1 MTYPVVRQRNKLAW
15 LRKAGRLISA
25 LLVMMIAVT
34 APTFAQSNKRVALSD
49 VSGAI
54 GVATT
59 RQLTLAM
66 ERARAEHAEVLIIRL
81 DTPGGLVSSTREL
94 IKQIVASP
102 IPIVVYVAPSGARAA
117 SAGTF
122 LVYASH
128 IAAMAP
134 GTNLGA
140 ATPIEIGG
148 VPGVPPPRRDEP
160 KKDDKSANGTPSQTA
175 AERKAINDVVALLR
189 SLAQLRGR
197 SPEFAEKAVRDAAT
211 LTAEEAHKQAVIEI
225 VAGNMDDLLAQLDGR
240 KVAIGGAEKT
250 LATRSAQIVTIE
262 PDLRTQLLS
271 VISNPN
277 VAFLLLMIGF
287 YGMILEFWSP
297 GSFVPGVVGG
307 ISLILALI
315 GLSALPVNYG
325 ALGLLVLGIAL
336 MMGEVFTP
344 GIGAL
349 GIGGL
354 AAFIAGAYFLIEGA
368 GADIDIA
375 VSLPL
380 IIGMAATTALLIF
393 GVIAAAMKARRRA
406 PVTGAEQ
413 IIGSVGQ
420 VIAWQDATGQI
431 RVLGEIWNARATRP
445 LQAGDTV
452 RVVGRD
458 GLTLIVDT

>member
-1 MTYPVVRQRNKLAW
+1 MAYPVVRQRNELAW
-15 LRKAGRLISA
+15 LRQAGRLISA

-66 ERARAEHAEVLIIRL
+66 DRARAEHAEVLIIRL

-148 VPGVPPPRRDEP
+148 VPGVPQPRRDEP
-160 KKDDKSANGTPSQTA
+160 RKDDKSTNGAQSQTA
-175 AERKAINDVVALLR
+175 AERKATNDVVALLR

-197 SPEFAEKAVRDAAT
+197 SPDFAEKAVRDAAT

-250 LATRSAQIVTIE
+250 LATKSAQIVTIE

-297 GSFVPGVVGG
+297 GSFIPGVVGG

-431 RVLGEIWNARATRP
+431 RVLGEVWNARAARP
-445 LQAGDTV
+445 VQAGDTV